1 MRRRGG
7 RPLGGRTQLSARAGA
22 PTPLLQGAGHARW
35 PRANAGEG
43 TSTSVQAR
51 NDVAQV
57 ALRLGE
63 LLHVAQPVLHLLL
76 VQLMP
81 ARWRNTRRA
90 WLPWATAF
98 LVDVAALQLCAAA
111 TRAPERHEGL
121 GDALRALL
129 RLRAA
134 SYSAENFDELRH
146 RRELAM
152 LFLVRPASLA
162 TLRSLLRVALLS
174 RTAEPGALAQLLEQ
188 LLERERTSAHM
199 FR

>member
-1 MRRRGG
+1 MIF
-7 RPLGGRTQLSARAGA
+7 
-22 PTPLLQGAGHARW
+22 
-35 PRANAGEG
+35 
-43 TSTSVQAR
+43 
-51 NDVAQV
+51 
-57 ALRLGE
+57 
-63 LLHVAQPVLHLLL
+63 
-76 VQLMP
+76 
-81 ARWRNTRRA
+81 
-90 WLPWATAF
+90 PWATAF

-162 TLRSLLRVALLS
+162 TLRSLWLGSLAELSLALLVEPPPQVCLHRAGWGEDRAGFVALGRPS
-174 RTAEPGALAQLLEQ
+174 V
-188 LLERERTSAHM
+188 
-199 FR
+199 